1 MKKKNI
7 LIFVCL
13 AAVIGLLICI
23 SLNSSF
29 IRTVD
34 SLITPP
40 LYYSEYEGLVTAF
53 NAEVGNNVVL
63 SNPNDGDH
71 LSAITVSD
79 LDNDGAEE
87 AVIFY
92 RESADSNTVK
102 LTVFEGKNDEW
113 KSCGTFDGYG
123 NEVTSLALDDL
134 DGDGSTEIIVIW
146 DYSGINN
153 AKVFS
158 VYRSDTVKIDYK
170 EIKMCSCDVA
180 EIVDMDADDLSE
192 ILYISSDNDGKNV
205 SKNANLLKLSSG
217 NITTIGSVKLDSNV
231 GSYVSVKKEKY
242 NSHYPMKV
250 YFDADKNNNMMITE
264 VVYWDSEKETLVAP
278 MYDEKTNSTTITLR
292 YEQIQSADIN
302 NDGMIEIP
310 IQAASDTGENDENDE
325 SDESNVLPVTN
336 WIYFV
341 GSTPAFYLKTY
352 VCSESGYYI
361 NLSSINNQTL
371 IAKSAEDDEYAA
383 VEVCTDSGKVL
394 YTVISVPTD
403 EYSEAKFES
412 YITVLKTTEYTVC
425 AKINEYGSNLG
436 VDEERVRNLVEKMP

>member
-13 AAVIGLLICI
+13 AAIIGLLICI

-63 SNPNDGDH
+63 SNPNEGDH

-79 LDNDGAEE
+79 LDNDGEEE

-92 RESADSNTVK
+92 REGADSNTVK

-123 NEVTSLALDDL
+123 NEVTSLTLDDL
-134 DGDGSTEIIVIW
+134 DRDGSTEIIVTW

-158 VYRSDTVKIDYK
+158 IYRSGTVKIDYE

-192 ILYISSDNDGKNV
+192 ILYISSDNDGKAV

-217 NITTIGSVKLDSNV
+217 NITTIGSVRLDSNV
-231 GSYVSVKKEKY
+231 GSYVSIKKEKY

-292 YEQIQSADIN
+292 YEKIQSADIN

-310 IQAASDTGENDENDE
+310 VQTVSDTDENE
-325 SDESNVLPVTN
+325 ENNILPITN

-352 VCSESGYYI
+352 VCGESGYYI

-371 IAKSAEDDEYAA
+371 IAKSDKKDKYAA
-383 VEVCTDSGKVL
+383 VDVCTDSGKVL
-394 YTVISVPTD
+394 YTVLSVPTD
-403 EYSEAKFES
+403 EYTEAKFES
-412 YITVLKTTEYTVC
+412 YITVLKTTDYTVC
-425 AKINEYGSNLG
+425 AEITEYGSNLG

>member
-13 AAVIGLLICI
+13 AAATGLLICI

-63 SNPNDGDH
+63 SNPNEGDH

-79 LDNDGAEE
+79 LDNDGEEE

-92 RESADSNTVK
+92 REGADSNTVK

-123 NEVTSLALDDL
+123 NEVTSLTLDDL
-134 DGDGSTEIIVIW
+134 DGDGSTEIIVTW

-158 VYRSDTVKIDYK
+158 IYRSGTVKIDYE

-192 ILYISSDNDGKNV
+192 ILYISSDNDGKDV

-217 NITTIGSVKLDSNV
+217 NITTIGSVRLDSNV
-231 GSYVSVKKEKY
+231 GSYVSIKKEKY

-310 IQAASDTGENDENDE
+310 VQTVSDTDENE
-325 SDESNVLPVTN
+325 ENNILPITD

-352 VCSESGYYI
+352 VCDESGYYI

-371 IAKSAEDDEYAA
+371 IAKSDKKDKYAA
-383 VEVCTDSGKVL
+383 VDVCTDLGKVL
-394 YTVISVPTD
+394 YTVLSVPTD
-403 EYSEAKFES
+403 EYTKAKFES
-412 YITVLKTTEYTVC
+412 YITVLKTTDYTVC
-425 AKINEYGSNLG
+425 AEITEYGSNLG

>member
-7 LIFVCL
+7 LVFICL
-13 AAVIGLLICI
+13 SAIIGLLVCI

-34 SLITPP
+34 SLLTPP

-63 SNPNDGDH
+63 SNPNGGDH

-79 LDNDGAEE
+79 LDSDGEEE
-87 AVIFY
+87 AIIFY

-102 LTVFEGKNDEW
+102 LTVFEGENDEW

-123 NEVTSLALDDL
+123 NEVTSLTLDDL
-134 DGDGSTEIIVIW
+134 DGDGSTEIIAVW

-158 VYRSDTVKIDYK
+158 VYRSGTAEINYE

-180 EIVDMDADDLSE
+180 EIVDMDADGLSE
-192 ILYISSDNDGKNV
+192 ILFISSDNDGKAV

-217 NITTIGSVKLDSNV
+217 NITTIDSVKLDSNV
-231 GSYVSVKKEKY
+231 GSCVSVKKEKY

-310 IQAASDTGENDENDE
+310 VQVASAIDKNDKNE
-325 SDESNVLPVTN
+325 ESNILPITN

-371 IAKSAEDDEYAA
+371 VAKSIENDKYAA

-394 YTVISVPTD
+394 YTVLSVPTD
-403 EYSEAKFES
+403 EYTETKFEG

-425 AKINEYGSNLG
+425 TEITEYGSNLG
-436 VDEERVRNLVEKMP
+436 VDEERVCNLVEKMP

>member
-13 AAVIGLLICI
+13 AAIIGLLICL

-34 SLITPP
+34 SLLTPP
-40 LYYSEYEGLVTAF
+40 LYYSEYEGLVAAF

-63 SNPNDGDH
+63 SNPNGGDH

-79 LDNDGAEE
+79 LDGDGEEE

-92 RESADSNTVK
+92 REGTDSNTVK
-102 LTVFEGKNDEW
+102 LTIFEGKDDEW
-113 KSCGTFDGYG
+113 KSCNTFDGYG
-123 NEVTSLALDDL
+123 NEVTSLTLDDL
-134 DGDGSTEIIVIW
+134 DGDGLTEIVTIW

-158 VYRSDTVKIDYK
+158 VYRSDTNDIEYD
-170 EIKMCSCDVA
+170 EIQMGSCDVA
-180 EIVDMDADDLSE
+180 EIVDMDADGLSE
-192 ILYISSDNDGKNV
+192 ILYISSDNDGKAV

-217 NITTIGSVKLDSNV
+217 KIKNIGSVKVDSNI
-231 GSYVSVKKEKY
+231 GSYISVKKEKY

-264 VVYWDSEKETLVAP
+264 VVYWDSEKGTLVAP
-278 MYDEKTNSTTITLR
+278 MYDAKTNSTSITLR

-310 IQAASDTGENDENDE
+310 VQAAPNSEENN
-325 SDESNVLPVTN
+325 ESNILPVTN

-352 VCSESGYYI
+352 VSCENGYYV
-361 NLSSINNQTL
+361 NLSPINNHTL
-371 IAKSAEDDEYAA
+371 TAKSKENSEYEE
-383 VEVCTDSGKVL
+383 VSVCTDSGDVL
-394 YTVISVPTD
+394 YTIVSVPAD
-403 EYSEAKFES
+403 KYSETKFES
-412 YITVLKTTEYTVC
+412 YITVLKTTENTIC
-425 AKINEYGSNLG
+425 AKITEYGSNLG
-436 VDEERVRNLVEKMP
+436 VDEERVRNLVTKLP